1 MTKKESEQLAST
13 LDVLARM
20 LDGLVGTLT
29 EVVKLL
35 RQTASE
41 VRKT

>member
-13 LDVLARM
+13 LDVLSRM
-20 LDGLVGTLT
+20 LDGLVGTLA

-35 RQTASE
+35 ESTADE
-41 VRKT
+41 IRKM